1 MHLESIPVLK
11 RLVAFVALPDFIS
24 NVYLNFVIFQ
34 AGKISKFLATNFA
47 WYLFTTLMNNFDM
60 FFQSSSFV
68 IFFATL
74 VAIKSNT
81 CIEKYLKLYGENIEL
96 EKNIFQ
102 YCCTL
107 MNIFHVAFKNHFAR
121 IGLVAHRTWEFHF

>member
-11 RLVAFVALPDFIS
+11 RLVAFVALPDFIP
-24 NVYLNFVIFQ
+24 NVDLNFVIFQ

-68 IFFATL
+68 IFLATL

-81 CIEKYLKLYGENIEL
+81 CIEKILEMIWKNIE
-96 EKNIFQ
+96 I
-102 YCCTL
+102 
-107 MNIFHVAFKNHFAR
+107 
-121 IGLVAHRTWEFHF
+121 

>member
-11 RLVAFVALPDFIS
+11 RLVAFVALPDFIP
-24 NVYLNFVIFQ
+24 NVDLNFVIFQ
-34 AGKISKFLATNFA
+34 AGQISKFLATNFA
-47 WYLFTTLMNNFDM
+47 GYFFTTLMNNFDM

-81 CIEKYLKLYGENIEL
+81 CIEKYLKLYGEIIEL
-96 EKNIFQ
+96 EKKYSNI
-102 YCCTL
+102 
-107 MNIFHVAFKNHFAR
+107 V
-121 IGLVAHRTWEFHF
+121 VP